1 MLLVELVVEQLE
13 VLVQQV
19 EQTLVLV
26 VVGQSVMATETTVV
40 LVLFLLG
47 GKFNGTFCKNK

>member
-1 MLLVELVVEQLE
+1 VEAQLAR
-13 VLVQQV
+13 LVQQAARIL
-19 EQTLVLV
+19 ELAAAGQLV
-26 VVGQSVMATETTVV
+26 TETVTTVV